1 MWCMKSQFF
10 DSRYAYGAKRSSN
23 GRRDLPKLS
32 SKCIPKHPKSTT
44 KMHRSAIYTHRER
57 ENRWFHRCRKS
68 NENMNYKIACFSL
81 PCVRIGLQWS
91 PAPSKKCWKFIK
103 KQQKFFKNRVGSTA
117 RLSGRVV
124 GQSYARLKA
133 EIELHNIR
141 TTTEHD
147 SQPPTVHFW
156 FLCPAA
162 TTSAPSR
169 SRTPPSPPRN
179 RNANQYKSTEKYRK
193 STEIQVCHREVRV
206 ELNGGAHRIRDGKI
220 SRFPLLQHL
229 PRCPSAGA
237 TFPSAGTENAIP
249 KSSATSSG
257 VPLRLPLSKIRV
269 AHGRPNFCFQS
280 LYEMSTQWWPF

>member
-1 MWCMKSQFF
+1 MAQKGAPTVAGTSQNWAQNASQSTQNPLQKCTGQPYIHTGNAKIADFIAVENQMKIWIIKSHVFHF
-10 DSRYAYGAKRSSN
+10 PVCVSGSN
-23 GRRDLPKLS
+23 GRPRRPKN
-32 SKCIPKHPKSTT
+32 
-44 KMHRSAIYTHRER
+44 A
-57 ENRWFHRCRKS
+57 ENLFKNS
-68 NENMNYKIACFSL
+68 NF
-81 PCVRIGLQWS
+81 
-91 PAPSKKCWKFIK
+91 
-103 KQQKFFKNRVGSTA
+103 FFKNRVGSTA

-156 FLCPAA
+156 FLCPVA

-193 STEIQVCHREVRV
+193 RTEIQVCHREVRV